1 MISAKEGI
9 GIDTLRATLRGVA
22 NTTSL
27 DRGSVVVSNMRHYSA
42 LDKALSALRNALS
55 AMDNDV
61 PTDLLSEDIR
71 QILHH
76 LGEITGEITSTDILQ
91 NIFSKFC
98 IGK

>member
-1 MISAKEGI
+1 MLGEVVNI
-9 GIDTLRATLRGVA
+9 GTI
-22 NTTSL
+22 

-42 LDKALSALRNALS
+42 LDKAYGALRQSLE
-55 AMDNDV
+55 AMDNAT
-61 PTDLLSEDIR
+61 PSDLLSEDIR

-76 LGEITGEITSTDILQ
+76 LGEITGEITTTDILQ